1 MSGIATAIVGGAVI
15 GGIASNKA
23 ASTAASATEAAANTS
38 ADVQR
43 EMFNKQVELQEP
55 WRQAGINALTKM
67 QGQTNAMPAAFS
79 GQVDLTQDPGYAF
92 RMSEGMKALE
102 RSAAARGGL
111 LSGGQLKGIERFGQD
126 LASQEYQNAY
136 NRALTKYNAD
146 VNRETTGYNRLAALA
161 GVGQTATGQLAGAAS
176 TTGSNLGNLYYNAG
190 QSAGAAR
197 ASGYT
202 GMANA
207 LTGGITSGLNYYQNQ
222 NLLNRLLPQSSVGG
236 GGGVSYPSTPVDPF
250 ANIG

>member
-23 ASTAASATEAAANTS
+23 ASTAASATESAANTAAAS
-38 ADVQR
+38 QER
-43 EMFNKQVELQEP
+43 MFERQVELQEP
-55 WRQAGINALTKM
+55 WRKAGINALAELGT
-67 QGQTNAMPAAFS
+67 GFS
-79 GQVDLTQDPGYAF
+79 GKVNLNEDPGYAF
-92 RMSEGMKALE
+92 RMSEGLKALE

-111 LSGGQLKGIERFGQD
+111 MSGAQMKGIERFGQD

-136 NRALTKYNAD
+136 NRALTKYN
-146 VNRETTGYNRLAALA
+146 TTAALA
-161 GVGQTATGQLAGAAS
+161 GVGQTATNQLSGAA
-176 TTGSNLGNLYYNAG
+176 GNLGNSLAALQYGAG
-190 QSAGAAR
+190 TSAGAAR

-222 NLLNRLLPQSSVGG
+222 NLLNRLLPQSAGG
-236 GGGVSYPSTPVDPF
+236 GAGASYPSMAVDPY